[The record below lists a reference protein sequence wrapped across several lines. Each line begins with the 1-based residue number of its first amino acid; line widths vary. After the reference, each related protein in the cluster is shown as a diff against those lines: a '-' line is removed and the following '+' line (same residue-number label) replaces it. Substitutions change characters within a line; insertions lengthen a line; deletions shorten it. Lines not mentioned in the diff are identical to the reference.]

1 MHGGEFVDGN
11 IEEALQLALMKIEG
25 EDAVRTSNLQHVGD
39 KSRRDRYARL
49 IFLVGA
55 AIAVVRNDGGDA
67 ACRGALECVD
77 HDQELH
83 DGGADWT

>member
-1 MHGGEFVDGN
+1 MHGGELVHGN
-11 IEEALQLALMKIEG
+11 IEEALQLALMKIERK
-25 EDAVRTSNLQHVGD
+25 DAVCTGNLQHVGD
-39 KSRRDRYARL
+39 EARGDRHARL

-55 AIAVVRNDGGDA
+55 AVAVVRNDGGDA
-67 ACRGALECVD
+67 ACRGALERVD

>member
-1 MHGGEFVDGN
+1 MHGGELVHGN
-11 IEEALQLALMKIEG
+11 IEEALQLALMKIERK
-25 EDAVRTSNLQHVGD
+25 DAVCTGNLQHVGD
-39 KSRRDRYARL
+39 EARGDRHARL

-55 AIAVVRNDGGDA
+55 AVAVVRNDGGDA

-83 DGGADWT
+83 DGGAYRA